1 MDFDLLHALH
11 AYDAKA
17 MVSPQQQIQNSH
29 LHAFGTKP
37 VGRPNQHVKNSQLH
51 ARQMGRDPNSLFRIH
66 TYMLLMQR

>member
-37 VGRPNQHVKNSQLH
+37 VGRPQPACEEFTIACKAN
-51 ARQMGRDPNSLFRIH
+51 GRGPNSLFRIH
-66 TYMLLMQR
+66 TYMLLMQS